1 MPGWQWFHEAEE
13 GNQGRRA
20 AQGEEAE
27 EEEEEEHAAAQ
38 YTGLAIKS
46 VAY

>member
-1 MPGWQWFHEAEE
+1 MPGWQRFHEAEE
-13 GNQGRRA
+13 GKLGR
-20 AQGEEAE
+20 EEHE
-27 EEEEEEHAAAQ
+27 EEGEHAAAQ

>member
-1 MPGWQWFHEAEE
+1 MPGWQRFHEAKE
-13 GNQGRRA
+13 GK
-20 AQGEEAE
+20 QGERVTAGE
-27 EEEEEEHAAAQ
+27 EQEEEEEHAAAQ